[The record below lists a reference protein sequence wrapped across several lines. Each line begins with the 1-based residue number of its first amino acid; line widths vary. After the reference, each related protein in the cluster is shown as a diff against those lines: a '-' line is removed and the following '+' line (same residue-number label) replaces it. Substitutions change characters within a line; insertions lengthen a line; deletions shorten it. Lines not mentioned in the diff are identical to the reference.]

1 MFSFSQC
8 NACKPRILLR
18 LGLDECYGVG
28 EVTIHLFNGLRV
40 DVAAEKQRSL
50 KSTISN
56 NDIYRKDQTS
66 ELTHL
71 ILTDTTHV
79 IDTNRCATNLVRP
92 ARCSLI
98 KRIKEDK

>member
-40 DVAAEKQRSL
+40 DVAAEKQ
-50 KSTISN
+50 
-56 NDIYRKDQTS
+56 
-66 ELTHL
+66 
-71 ILTDTTHV
+71 V
-79 IDTNRCATNLVRP
+79 
-92 ARCSLI
+92 
-98 KRIKEDK
+98 